1 MTETEKRP
9 DIKPAWSIV
18 EKILQAV
25 CIVLL
30 LAHIILLIR
39 VWNTLP
45 ASIPKHFDFFGNPDD
60 YGSKN
65 TMLML
70 PILSAGIYIMLTLLE
85 RFPRIYNYP
94 VEINELNAGFMYQA
108 AREMMVVAKTVIV
121 AVFAYIDFG
130 TVETA
135 KGIWKGLGFWDLPVF
150 IVLLFG
156 SIIYYVVKMRRHK
169 DNPHII

>member
-1 MTETEKRP
+1 MAEAEKRP
-9 DIKPAWSIV
+9 DIKPAWSTL
-18 EKILQAV
+18 EKVLQAACAV
-25 CIVLL
+25 IL

-39 VWNTLP
+39 FWNTLP

-70 PILSAGIYIMLTLLE
+70 PILSVGLYVMLTLLE
-85 RFPRIYNYP
+85 RFPRIYNFP
-94 VEINELNAGFMYQA
+94 VEINELNAAFMYQV
-108 AREMMVVAKTVIV
+108 ARELMVVLKTVIV

-135 KGIWKGLGFWDLPVF
+135 KGVWKGLGFWNLPVF
-150 IVLLFG
+150 IVLLLG
-156 SIIYYVVKMRRHK
+156 STIYYVVKIKRHK